1 LGRRIGGEGGPAHR
15 EDPGG
20 GLEAAQGAQ
29 NPEGRL
35 DMNATWIPGAP
46 LEAQEA
52 WGPGTALLTVD
63 LQLSRVPGACPAP
76 MREALLALLGEFR
89 AAGRPIVHALGGK
102 TPPGEDPAW
111 EALDRSFLP
120 RPEASFY
127 GHWLARGR
135 LQRLAEGEVAL
146 YKPGWGAFYRTALE
160 GYLRGAGVDTVLVA
174 GCGFPCGPRATLYE
188 ASERLFATV
197 LLEDAVSGLYTL
209 ARTEVAGLGV
219 ALRRNRKA
227 R

>member
-1 LGRRIGGEGGPAHR
+1 M
-15 EDPGG
+15 
-20 GLEAAQGAQ
+20 
-29 NPEGRL
+29 NP
-35 DMNATWIPGAP
+35 TWIPGAP
-46 LEAQEA
+46 IEAREA

-63 LQLSRVPGACPAP
+63 LQISRVPGACPAP
-76 MREALLALLGEFR
+76 MREALHSLLAEFR
-89 AAGRPIVHALGGK
+89 AAGLPIVHALGGK
-102 TPPGEDPAW
+102 APPGEGQAW
-111 EALDRSFLP
+111 ESLDRSFLP
-120 RPEASFY
+120 RPETRFY

-146 YKPGWGAFYRTALE
+146 YKPGWGAFYRTPLE
-160 GYLRGAGVDTVLVA
+160 TYLRTVGVETLLVA

-209 ARTEVAGLGV
+209 ARTEAASLGV
-219 ALRRNRKA
+219 VLRRNRKG